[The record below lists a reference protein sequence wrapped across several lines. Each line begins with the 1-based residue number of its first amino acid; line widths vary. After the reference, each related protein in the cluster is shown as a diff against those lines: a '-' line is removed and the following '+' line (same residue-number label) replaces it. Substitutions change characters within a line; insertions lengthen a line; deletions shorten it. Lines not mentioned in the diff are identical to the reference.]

1 MGSAVLRANTS
12 FARKWVGS
20 RVGWRGLRHKSGAR
34 DLADGQRS
42 WQAAKINVLLCFM
55 PVPYGS
61 HPYLFSL
68 TAVPFEQ
75 FVFFFMLVCTCL
87 ECSTAR

>member
-1 MGSAVLRANTS
+1 ME
-12 FARKWVGS
+12 
-20 RVGWRGLRHKSGAR
+20 AR
-34 DLADGQRS
+34 DLADGRRL

-75 FVFFFMLVCTCL
+75 FVFFFMLVGVHAV
-87 ECSTAR
+87 SFVPRADA